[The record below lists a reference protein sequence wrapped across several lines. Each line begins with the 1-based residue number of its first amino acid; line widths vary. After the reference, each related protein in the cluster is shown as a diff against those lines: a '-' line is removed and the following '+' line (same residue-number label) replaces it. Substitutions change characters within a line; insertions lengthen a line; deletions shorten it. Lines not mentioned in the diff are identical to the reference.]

1 MNAPPRLGRAA
12 RWIRGGLGAASVVV
26 AAHASGVELAPL
38 LDAGGARSA
47 VALLRGFAH
56 PDLGGELLAR
66 IARLSVESLLIGV
79 LATALAVVIGVAA
92 AVLCIRVPGLDDP
105 PDRAPL
111 VHALAAGL
119 RFAVRSAL
127 ALFRSVPDIV
137 WALLF
142 VRMIGLGPGPAVLAI
157 ALTTGAIFGKLF
169 AELAEAVEPE
179 SIRALR
185 RIGVGRLG
193 ILVHAVLP
201 QIWTQWTGFAFYHL
215 ECSVR
220 SASILGIVGA
230 GGLGTEIALDMR
242 YFEYDKLATA
252 LLAVMAFVV
261 AIEVASW
268 VLRRRPFR
276 VTLWLAALGSVAAAI
291 RLDIPW
297 SQLTAHL
304 IPDWLA
310 SGAAPGAGFVAEA
323 VRLTAQT
330 VAMAW
335 CATWGAAAVALALSP
350 AAATTLSLSGYR
362 PEAVVGRRGPGRTM
376 RWAAFLL
383 ARMAMQACRA
393 MPELTLALAFVVWV
407 GPGPFAGVLAIGVHT
422 AGVLGKLYTDVYEE
436 VDPRSVA
443 ALEATGASRLG
454 TWLYGVF
461 PQAAPRLLAVT
472 LYRFEVNVR
481 MTAMVGFVGAG
492 GIGDSIDT
500 AISLFHGAELVAL
513 LSVLFGAV
521 VAIDFVGDRVRQRI
535 LAR

>member
-1 MNAPPRLGRAA
+1 VAL
-12 RWIRGGLGAASVVV
+12 SVVV
-26 AAHASGVELAPL
+26 AAQLSGVELAPL
-38 LDAGGARSA
+38 LDADGARNA
-47 VALLRGFAH
+47 GALLRGFAH
-56 PDLGGELLAR
+56 PELGGEFLAR
-66 IARLSVESLLIGV
+66 IARLSLESLLIGV
-79 LATALAVVIGVAA
+79 LATALAVAVGVVAA
-92 AVLCIRVPGLDDP
+92 ALCARVPGLEDA
-105 PDRAPL
+105 PDRALLPR
-111 VHALAAGL
+111 ALAHAI
-119 RFAVRSAL
+119 RFAVRGAL
-127 ALFRSVPDIV
+127 AFFRSVPDVV

-201 QIWTQWTGFAFYHL
+201 QIWQQWTGFAFYHL

-252 LLAVMAFVV
+252 LLAVIAFVV

-268 VLRRRPFR
+268 LLRRRPFR
-276 VTLWLAALGSVAAAI
+276 VTLWLGGLGAVAAAV

-297 SQLTAHL
+297 SQLTAQL
-304 IPDWLA
+304 VPSWLTG
-310 SGAAPGAGFVAEA
+310 GAAPGAGFVGEA
-323 VRLTAQT
+323 VRLAAQT

-362 PEAVVGRRGPGRTM
+362 PEAVVGRRGPGRAS

-383 ARMAMQACRA
+383 VRMLLQACRA
-393 MPELTLALAFVVWV
+393 MPELTLALVFVVWV

-443 ALEATGASRLG
+443 ALEGAGASRLA
-454 TWLYGVF
+454 TWLYGVL
-461 PQAAPRLLAVT
+461 PQATPRLLAVT

-513 LSVLFGAV
+513 LGVLFGAV
-521 VAIDFVGDRVRQRI
+521 VAIDLVGDRVRRRI
-535 LAR
+535 LRV